1 MKKISK
7 RLTVVIAVLFTAALS
22 LCAGTTVYLFVPA
35 IGNMDVTLL
44 IDGEEVCDLN
54 TPVGK
59 TTNFHTFKI
68 PSTQSKKGW
77 VEIEFGQEGKVL
89 LAVSLVY
96 TNFLNLE
103 KSTFQA
109 ETQLDL
115 VDGETI
121 YVDLA
126 RKGWNDCQLKFLDEK
141 KGAKKLA
148 DKKAFRLPK
157 VEYCNE
163 NE

>member
-7 RLTVVIAVLFTAALS
+7 RLTVVIAVLLTAALS

-35 IGNMDVTLL
+35 LGNMDVTLL

-89 LAVSLVY
+89 RRPSLIWWTARLY
-96 TNFLNLE
+96 MSIWHAKAGTTASSNSLTKRKARRNLLT
-103 KSTFQA
+103 KRPSGFQ
-109 ETQLDL
+109 
-115 VDGETI
+115 
-121 YVDLA
+121 
-126 RKGWNDCQLKFLDEK
+126 K
-141 KGAKKLA
+141 
-148 DKKAFRLPK
+148 
-157 VEYCNE
+157 
-163 NE
+163 

>member
-7 RLTVVIAVLFTAALS
+7 RLTVVIAVLLTAALS

-35 IGNMDVTLL
+35 LL